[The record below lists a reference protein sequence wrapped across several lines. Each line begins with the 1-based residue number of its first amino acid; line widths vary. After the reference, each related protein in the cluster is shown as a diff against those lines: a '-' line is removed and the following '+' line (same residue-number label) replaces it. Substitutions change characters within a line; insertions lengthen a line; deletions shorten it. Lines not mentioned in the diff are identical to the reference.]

1 MNYFLISF
9 FMLLSVV
16 ASAQHTVEECQR
28 LARNNYPLIRQYQLV
43 EKTLDY
49 NLKNAA
55 KGYLPQGTLGVQA
68 TYQSATTEMDLPIVK
83 MNSIPKDQYQAKL
96 ELNQVIWD
104 GGMIRGQKN
113 SSRDQAEVDSARVT
127 STLYAINER
136 VNSLCF
142 GLLMLD
148 EQMRLVDLLDEELGR
163 NFKKVKS
170 YISAGVATSADLDA
184 VEVEILTNRQKR
196 DEVVS
201 VRKAYQTMLSLLVGE
216 PVESVKMPSVESVNA
231 DVNRN
236 PELDFIRSQIR
247 QVERQNEILKAVNMP
262 KIGAFAQLGYGNL
275 GLNMFKS
282 GFTPY
287 GIVGGKVSW
296 NFASLYTKKSDRAKI
311 MVQKQQLENQLDVF
325 LFNSNLSVT
334 QLKGEVDKLNKQMTL
349 DDKIIELRG
358 NIKRSSEAKV
368 AAGTLSVTDM
378 LRDVTSE
385 SSAMLQKALHKVELI
400 MNIYNIKYKVN
411 Q

>member
-9 FMLLSVV
+9 FMLLSVA

-28 LARNNYPLIRQYQLV
+28 LARNNYPLIKQYQLV
-43 EKTLDY
+43 EKTLEY

-55 KGYLPQGTLGVQA
+55 KGYLPQGALGVQA
-68 TYQSATTEMDLPIVK
+68 TYQSATTEVDLPIIK

-127 STLYAINER
+127 SSLYAINER

-148 EQMRLVDLLDEELGR
+148 EQMKLVDLLDEELGR

-216 PVESVKMPSVESVNA
+216 PVESVKMPSVESVDAN
-231 DVNRN
+231 VNRN
-236 PELDFIRSQIR
+236 PELDFIHSQIR

-275 GLNMFKS
+275 GLNMFKP

-287 GIVGGKVSW
+287 GVVGGKVSW
-296 NFASLYTKKSDRAKI
+296 NFASLYTKKSDKAKI
-311 MVQKQQLENQLDVF
+311 VVQKQQLENQLDVF

>member
-16 ASAQHTVEECQR
+16 ASAQHTVEECQS

-68 TYQSATTEMDLPIVK
+68 TYQSATTEIDLPIVK

-236 PELDFIRSQIR
+236 PELDFIRSQIH

-275 GLNMFKS
+275 GLNMLKS

-311 MVQKQQLENQLDVF
+311 VVQKQQLENQLDVF